1 MAIPSFPH
9 GKKPLR
15 EINTKKGVI
24 PYSILDVERSM
35 FDVHSFA
42 HSKRY
47 FDNPYN
53 PIIRSQSVCP
63 AFQMLAPRGIIIQ
76 NGILTNTL

>member
-24 PYSILDVERSM
+24 LYSMLDVERSM

-42 HSKRY
+42 QSEQIY
-47 FDNPYN
+47 DNPYN
-53 PIIRSQSVCP
+53 PAFPVKKRRTVCP
-63 AFQMLAPRGIIIQ
+63 FSFSIEGGAEIR
-76 NGILTNTL
+76 